1 MDRLNQSEQCAV
13 VVMNGNCILGC
24 ISKHIA
30 SWTEMIIPFYLAY
43 RKPHLTHCAQ
53 FWAPHWRES
62 IRGPGI
68 GGEGYEEKLRELYL
82 FIWQMKNLQENLIV
96 VFHYSKGVGDY
107 KEDIVKTVSG
117 VCSRKQEAM
126 VTSCRKRNETYMRAE
141 ELKPIKNLL
150 PIAEYKKVLSCYWK
164 PNFWFLT
171 ALQER
176 LTTLKTRR
184 LKGR

>member
-62 IRGPGI
+62 ITGPGI

-107 KEDIVKTVSG
+107 KEDIVKDCLRSV
-117 VCSRKQEAM
+117 Q
-126 VTSCRKRNETYMRAE
+126 
-141 ELKPIKNLL
+141 
-150 PIAEYKKVLSCYWK
+150 
-164 PNFWFLT
+164 
-171 ALQER
+171 Q
-176 LTTLKTRR
+176 KTRSNGHK
-184 LKGR
+184 LQKEKWDLHEGGGTQTNQKSPTNSWV